1 MSSQPPHVPQ
11 RRPAAPVAGQ
21 GRSAQP
27 PIFGQSGTAGQPPAG
42 AQARPPQ
49 QPHPASHAQPHPGT
63 PPAASPT
70 DAAAAQRRNRA
81 AGYVTSCAGNRAIVS
96 TTAGNQNRESADYW
110 TVGQLI
116 SIQVS
121 PNRIVGMLQ
130 KIEADNPRWSLN
142 EANPITL
149 HVELMGEVRVN
160 PDGPNSFSTGISKFP
175 HMGAVAHRIRQDDLV
190 TIFKPT
196 DRSAVKIGYLSQ
208 NPDIPAMVSVEQL
221 VTRHFAVV
229 GTTGTGKST
238 SVALILSKIVAAKP
252 DQRILV
258 IDPHNEFVS
267 AFGEKAHSIEVG
279 SLDLP
284 FWLLTFEEMVEVV
297 FRGRE
302 PVHEELDA
310 LRDVIPQAKAIYE
323 QGGRRERGMKRRV
336 PSRIGLD
343 TPIPY
348 RMADLI
354 SLLDEQI
361 GALDNAHLRPHLKNL
376 HNRLQALMT
385 DPRFEFLFNSRQV
398 TDSIMTALGDI
409 YRVPMRGKPITVFQ
423 LSGIPSEVV
432 DAVVSVLCR
441 LAFDLALASESRIKT
456 LVVCEEAHRY
466 IPADTTAGFAPTRTA
481 IAKIAKE
488 GRKYG
493 VSLAIITQ
501 RPNELDPT
509 ILSQCNSIFALRL
522 GNEEDQE
529 VMRKAISNAS
539 ASTINMLSSLA
550 DRECIAFGRAVST
563 AMRLK
568 FVNVPQK
575 AQPRSQHAGDED
587 GIGQSLSGA
596 DLAEAVEALRGNK
609 DRAGE
614 ADEGI
619 DAYESPAAPVRE
631 PVAAP
636 APQPRPAP
644 QPAEDDAMAQLRIRL
659 RNRRG

>member
-1 MSSQPPHVPQ
+1 MKSTDPQMPQ
-11 RRPAAPVAGQ
+11 RRDAGMPQTAQPGGPAAAH
-21 GRSAQP
+21 R
-27 PIFGQSGTAGQPPAG
+27 PAA
-42 AQARPPQ
+42 AQA
-49 QPHPASHAQPHPGT
+49 PAPRRAD
-63 PPAASPT
+63 PAAAE
-70 DAAAAQRRNRA
+70 AAAAAKRRNRA
-81 AGYVTSCAGNRAIVS
+81 AGYVTSCAGNRAIIS
-96 TTAGNQNRESADYW
+96 TTAGAQNRESADYW
-110 TVGQLI
+110 NVGQLI

-149 HVELMGEVRVN
+149 HVELMGEVRIN
-160 PDGPNSFSTGISKFP
+160 PDGPNTFSTGISKFP
-175 HMGAVAHRIRQDDLV
+175 HMGAVAHRIRQEDLV
-190 TIFKPT
+190 TIFRPT

-208 NPDIPAMVSVEQL
+208 NPEIPAMVSVEQL

-238 SVALILSKIVAAKP
+238 AVALILSRIVTAKP

-258 IDPHNEFVS
+258 IDPHNEFVN

-284 FWLLTFEEMVEVV
+284 FWLLTFEELTEVV
-297 FRGRE
+297 FRGRD
-302 PVHEELDA
+302 PVYEELDT
-310 LRDVIPQAKAIYE
+310 LRELIPQAKAIFE

-343 TPIPY
+343 TPQPY

-361 GALDNAHLRPHLKNL
+361 GALDNAHLRPHLRNL
-376 HNRLQALMT
+376 NNRLQALMT

-398 TDSIMTALGDI
+398 SDSIMTALGDI
-409 YRVPMRGKPITVFQ
+409 YRVPMREKPISVFQ

-432 DAVVSVLCR
+432 NAVVSVLCR
-441 LAFDLALASESRIKT
+441 LAFDLALASHSRIKT

-466 IPADTTAGFAPTRTA
+466 IPADTSTGFAPTRAA

-539 ASTINMLSSLA
+539 ASTVNMLSSLA

-568 FVNVPQK
+568 FLNLPQQ
-575 AQPRSQHAGDED
+575 AQPRSQNVSEREGA
-587 GIGQSLSGA
+587 GQSLSGA
-596 DLAEAVEALRGNK
+596 DLAEAVEVLRGGNK
-609 DRAGE
+609 DRADDRDE
-614 ADEGI
+614 AFETFHDEPGPVI
-619 DAYESPAAPVRE
+619 APTQAGPRSPQSP
-631 PVAAP
+631 P
-636 APQPRPAP
+636 AD
-644 QPAEDDAMAQLRIRL
+644 DDAMAQLRIRM

>member
-1 MSSQPPHVPQ
+1 MTAH
-11 RRPAAPVAGQ
+11 
-21 GRSAQP
+21 SAKSDVRQM
-27 PIFGQSGTAGQPPAG
+27 QSA
-42 AQARPPQ
+42 PQ
-49 QPHPASHAQPHPGT
+49 QPARPVQPVVE
-63 PPAASPT
+63 T
-70 DAAAAQRRNRA
+70 DEEARAAQRRNRT

-96 TTAGNQNRESADYW
+96 TSAGMQNRESADYW

-130 KIEADNPRWSLN
+130 KIEADAPRWSLN

-149 HVELMGEVRVN
+149 HVELMGEVRITD
-160 PDGPNSFSTGISKFP
+160 DGPNTFSTGISKFP
-175 HMGAVAHRIRQDDLV
+175 HMGAMAHRIRHEDLI
-190 TIFKPT
+190 TIFKPK
-196 DRSAVKIGYLSQ
+196 DRSAVKIGNLSQ
-208 NPDIPAMVSVEQL
+208 SPEIPAMVSVEQL

-258 IDPHNEFVS
+258 IDPHNEFVN
-267 AFGEKAHSIEVG
+267 AFGDKAHSIEVDT
-279 SLDLP
+279 LDLP
-284 FWLLTFEEMVEVV
+284 FWLLTFEELTEVV

-302 PVHEELDA
+302 PIHEELDT
-310 LRDVIPQAKAIYE
+310 LRDLIPQAKSMYE

-361 GALDNAHLRPHLKNL
+361 GALDNAHLRPHLRNL

-432 DAVVSVLCR
+432 NAVVSVLCR
-441 LAFDLALASESRIKT
+441 LAFDLALASDSRIKT

-466 IPADTTAGFAPTRTA
+466 IPADTSTGFAPTRAA

-522 GNEEDQE
+522 GNEDDQD

-539 ASTINMLSSLA
+539 ASTITMLSSLA

-563 AMRLK
+563 AMRLH
-568 FVNVPQK
+568 FVTVPQQS
-575 AQPRSQHAGDED
+575 QPKSQHAGDKE
-587 GIGQSLSGA
+587 GVGQSLSSA

-609 DRAGE
+609 DKGE
-614 ADEGI
+614 DDESTGY
-619 DAYESPAAPVRE
+619 DVAS
-631 PVAAP
+631 AAP
-636 APQPRPAP
+636 APQTAAPRMPVAAAPKLTQAAAPTPRAP
-644 QPAEDDAMAQLRIRL
+644 QQAPSEQDAMAQLRNKL
-659 RNRRG
+659 RNRQR